1 MPQSTIVPAERL
13 KVRQIV
19 IWGVFLALLVTG
31 VVLWFRYNDRIVPM
45 LDSLNN

>member
-1 MPQSTIVPAERL
+1 MPQSSAAPPDRL
-13 KVRQIV
+13 RLRQIV
-19 IWGVFLALLVTG
+19 IWGAFLALLITG

>member
-1 MPQSTIVPAERL
+1 MPQSRSVPPDRL
-13 KVRQIV
+13 KLRQIL
-19 IWGVFLALLVTG
+19 IWGTLLALLATG